1 MGDTCNSDIL
11 EPLAVDAD
19 ILVHEATNAWIR
31 DQVMTHFMSCFLGGL
46 FDFTGA
52 LMLFTFM
59 CRTYS
64 TVEYMNCN
72 ITLCCQ
78 VTYK

>member
-31 DQVMTHFMSCFLGGL
+31 DQVMTHFKSCYLGGL

-52 LMLFTFM
+52 MFSFSLIRKQHIL
-59 CRTYS
+59 
-64 TVEYMNCN
+64 
-72 ITLCCQ
+72 
-78 VTYK
+78 

>member
-31 DQVMTHFMSCFLGGL
+31 DQVMTCFMSCYLGVYFFAFRIRSNFLI
-46 FDFTGA
+46 
-52 LMLFTFM
+52 TF
-59 CRTYS
+59 S
-64 TVEYMNCN
+64 SFILNLSHL
-72 ITLCCQ
+72 I
-78 VTYK
+78 

>member
-31 DQVMTHFMSCFLGGL
+31 DQVMTHFKSCF
-46 FDFTGA
+46 
-52 LMLFTFM
+52 
-59 CRTYS
+59 
-64 TVEYMNCN
+64 
-72 ITLCCQ
+72 
-78 VTYK
+78 

>member
-31 DQVMTHFMSCFLGGL
+31 DQVMTHFTSCYLGGL
-46 FDFTGA
+46 FFFTIT
-52 LMLFTFM
+52 LYLFSLK

-64 TVEYMNCN
+64 SQEY
-72 ITLCCQ
+72 
-78 VTYK
+78 TY